1 MIKRTLYFGFW
12 VAETNVLFAGA
23 NNKEENKSPSKL
35 GGRATFTS
43 EGFMIYGQ
51 LYEFHDCLTSAAES
65 SCRIT

>member
-1 MIKRTLYFGFW
+1 MMKRTLYFGFC
-12 VAETNVLFAGA
+12 VAETDVLFAGA

-51 LYEFHDCLTSAAES
+51 LCEFRDRLTSAAKS
-65 SCRIT
+65 